1 MAPAT
6 KSRQTLTA
14 WISGTKQMTARRWL
28 KEAQREE
35 LPQRIRADAAFDA
48 AYMYSR
54 VAMAGADEE
63 LRHPHP
69 AVLTGAAERLGWSL
83 EVMAT
88 AMQYLGNWYSP
99 LRGDNRYDELLAIAL
114 RIKAAVDTDI
124 KTQA

>member
-1 MAPAT
+1 MTPEKLEAFRAT
-6 KSRQTLTA
+6 
-14 WISGTKQMTARRWL
+14 GDGWL
-28 KEAQREE
+28 KEAKREE

-69 AVLTGAAERLGWSL
+69 GVLTGAAERLDWNAGD
-83 EVMAT
+83 MAI
-88 AMQYLGNWYSP
+88 AVKHLADWYEP
-99 LRGDNRYDELLAIAL
+99 LCGHDRLNGLLAIAL
-114 RIKAAVDTDI
+114 RLQAAVDTNI